1 MTLQYCEKVN
11 KYKNKIEL
19 KCPTCKQEKRYNMNY
34 SLTYANNKQATDP
47 NFDLQLWLQIPI
59 DDNILWA
66 YNYDHLDYLKKYV
79 SAKLRE
85 EHAVTKN
92 SMTQKLPDFIKL
104 AKNRERILK
113 AIERLEKL

>member
-1 MTLQYCEKVN
+1 M
-11 KYKNKIEL
+11 
-19 KCPTCKQEKRYNMNY
+19 
-34 SLTYANNKQATDP
+34 
-47 NFDLQLWLQIPI
+47 QIPV
-59 DDNILWA
+59 DNNILWA
-66 YNYDHLDYLKKYV
+66 YNYDHLDYLKTYV